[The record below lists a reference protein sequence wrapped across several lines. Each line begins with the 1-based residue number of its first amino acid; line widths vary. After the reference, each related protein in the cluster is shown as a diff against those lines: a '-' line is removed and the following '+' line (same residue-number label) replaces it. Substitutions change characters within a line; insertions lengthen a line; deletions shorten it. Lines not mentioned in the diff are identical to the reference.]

1 MNHTFSASITVG
13 PSDKRCRYWA
23 KRITPD
29 TTLKLPSEVSGAGDI
44 PGPFLKLGD
53 EELELGEFLIEGEQ
67 VHHRKMHGWTYSIVF
82 LGSDGEVHSICP
94 AAEHKAAL
102 KSAGMPVALLKGS
115 GELAACVR
123 LIHGFRAAMDAGVE
137 SVVLHDEHVSIAD
150 FLMAL
155 ALKSAWFHP
164 ESAQHQPTPSATYRQ
179 ALLMKAADPMDV
191 VALPVES
198 LAVG

>member
-1 MNHTFSASITVG
+1 MTHAFSASITIG
-13 PSDKRCRYWA
+13 PDDHRCRYWA
-23 KRITPD
+23 KRITPS
-29 TTLKLPSEVSGAGDI
+29 TALKPPSEVQRAADI
-44 PGPFLKLGD
+44 PGAYLKEGD
-53 EELELGEFLIEGEQ
+53 EELEVGEFLIQGEQ
-67 VHHRKMHGWTYSIVF
+67 VHHRKMRGWTYSIVF
-82 LGSDGEVHSICP
+82 LGSDGEVHTIRP
-94 AAEHKAAL
+94 TAEHKAAL
-102 KSAGMPVALLKGS
+102 KAAGMPVVLLKGS
-115 GELAACVR
+115 GELAASVR

-164 ESAQHQPTPSATYRQ
+164 ESAEDQPTPSETYRQ

-198 LAVG
+198 LSVG